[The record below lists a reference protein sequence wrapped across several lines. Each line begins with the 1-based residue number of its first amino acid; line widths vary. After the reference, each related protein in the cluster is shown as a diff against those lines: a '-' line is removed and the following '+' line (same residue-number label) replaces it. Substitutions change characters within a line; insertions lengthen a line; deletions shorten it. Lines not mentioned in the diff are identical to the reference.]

1 MDYLYSN
8 SAFFISC
15 FTKNREQPNIPLD
28 KLFDFFKTLNSA
40 PTPEECTI
48 SPSLYTEDV
57 NRLNEHINYAITKDE
72 ISMPLRKTYIKK
84 KKKC

>member
-1 MDYLYSN
+1 MNRALVIHRRNMSN
-8 SAFFISC
+8 WMLQKQR
-15 FTKNREQPNIPLD
+15 TNREQPNIPLD

-57 NRLNEHINYAITKDE
+57 N
-72 ISMPLRKTYIKK
+72 MYI
-84 KKKC
+84 

>member
-1 MDYLYSN
+1 MLQKQR
-8 SAFFISC
+8 
-15 FTKNREQPNIPLD
+15 TNREQPNIPLD

-57 NRLNEHINYAITKDE
+57 I
-72 ISMPLRKTYIKK
+72 MYI
-84 KKKC
+84 